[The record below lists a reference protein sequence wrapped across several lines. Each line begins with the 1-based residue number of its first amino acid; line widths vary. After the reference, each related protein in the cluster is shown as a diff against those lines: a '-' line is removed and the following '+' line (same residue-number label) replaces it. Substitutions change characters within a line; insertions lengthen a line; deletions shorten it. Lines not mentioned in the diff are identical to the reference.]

1 MSWRSTPG
9 VVASSMGS
17 ITRSVRAS
25 GARFPRPSLPVT
37 SPSGVPAALS
47 ASSQRAPS
55 ALVPAVP
62 STLPAITDSPTSAP
76 QQPHPASLLLADLA
90 RAGKVASETLKVVEQ
105 SGAWRDYESHVN
117 FEVNMLRLRYSST
130 PDVPNSTARRTQ
142 LGAHVR
148 AKQAEV
154 MAEHATAAAREFVES
169 LSAREVA
176 ELRALVSR
184 LDAPGSGA
192 SVAPGE
198 LEAERAVAVTAEEL
212 RDALWSVST
221 ELAKAKGGRKNR

>member
-1 MSWRSTPG
+1 MPAT
-9 VVASSMGS
+9 
-17 ITRSVRAS
+17 ID
-25 GARFPRPSLPVT
+25 
-37 SPSGVPAALS
+37 SPSD
-47 ASSQRAPS
+47 AP
-55 ALVPAVP
+55 P
-62 STLPAITDSPTSAP
+62 
-76 QQPHPASLLLADLA
+76 QPHPASLLLADLA

-117 FEVNMLRLRYSST
+117 FELNMLRLRYSST

-192 SVAPGE
+192 GVAPGE
-198 LEAERAVAVTAEEL
+198 LEAERTVAVTAEEL

-221 ELAKAKGGRKNR
+221 ELAKAEAKGGRKIR